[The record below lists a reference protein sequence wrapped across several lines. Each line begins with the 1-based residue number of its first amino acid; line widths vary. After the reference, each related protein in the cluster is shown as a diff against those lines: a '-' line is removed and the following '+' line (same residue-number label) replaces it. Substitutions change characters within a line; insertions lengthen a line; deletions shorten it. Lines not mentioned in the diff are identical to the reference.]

1 MAGLGHVA
9 LGMAA
14 ARWYNSGGAQRP
26 SRQQLVLSMVAFSAL
41 SMAPDL
47 DVWAFKLDIPYEA
60 PFGHRGAS
68 HSILVAVILGVL
80 LSRLHTMR
88 AGLGRSKGALAIVM
102 VLVLLSHGLL
112 DTLTFGGGHG
122 VALLWPF
129 DLARL
134 WAPLRFIPV
143 SPLGFGIFSPYGL
156 KVLGT
161 ELLMF
166 APFWL
171 YAVWPR
177 SRSRV
182 GA

>member
-9 LGMAA
+9 IGMAA
-14 ARWYNSGGAQRP
+14 ARWYNSGAEP
-26 SRQQLVLSMVAFSAL
+26 ASRRQLVLSMVAFSAL

-47 DVWAFKLDIPYEA
+47 DVWAFKLHIPYEA

-68 HSILVAVILGVL
+68 HSILVAVILGPL
-80 LSRLHTMR
+80 LALLLRAR
-88 AGLGRSKGALAIVM
+88 AGLSRSKVSIA
-102 VLVLLSHGLL
+102 VLMTLVVLSHGFL

-129 DLARL
+129 DNTRL

-143 SPLGFGIFSPYGL
+143 SPLGFGILSPYGL
-156 KVLGT
+156 TVLGT

-166 APFWL
+166 SPFWL
-171 YAVWPR
+171 YAVAPQKR
-177 SRSRV
+177 
-182 GA
+182 AHA